1 MKKIVLLLF
10 IICLTACRQDD
21 IQYEKG
27 NIPRDIAYK
36 LALKELNLSLEDVD
50 IWASIERVKANTS
63 LMSTGGD
70 NVSSPNLDSWFFLV
84 DEVPNANWAH
94 PCLYLFVDMDGNV
107 YKYAANMFPDNISTE
122 LLNISETT
130 KCGFTV
136 TPISEKRREH

>member
-63 LMSTGGD
+63 L
-70 NVSSPNLDSWFFLV
+70 
-84 DEVPNANWAH
+84 
-94 PCLYLFVDMDGNV
+94 
-107 YKYAANMFPDNISTE
+107 IS
-122 LLNISETT
+122 I
-130 KCGFTV
+130 
-136 TPISEKRREH
+136 